1 MLGNDISNK
10 QAPILA
16 FNIDSLVIEK
26 KEVAR
31 DYKFLPKMFRGEK
44 ITYELD
50 NVFINLINYVWSYY
64 PYSIYFVTF
73 NEEKMDFYYELLD
86 AYKVNY
92 TTLELNSKETIRQ
105 SCTLQYTY
113 YFDNDEEMLS
123 YISMHN
129 ATTCDSLLNV
139 IK

>member
-73 NEEKMDFYYELLD
+73 HEEKMDFYYELLD
-86 AYKVNY
+86 AHKVNY

-105 SCTLQYTY
+105 SCTLHYTY